1 VTKCNIGV
9 RTKSNLDVIRTVRNA
24 FAHSMIE
31 VTFTIL
37 PVATACGMLALSED
51 AKFFVEQETERKSRW
66 QYCYACDAIFRV
78 LLEHADRVFAERT
91 EETAK
96 SISSRGHAE
105 LAPVQFRTLCRCPS
119 ALSGDPELPG

>member
-9 RTKSNLDVIRTVRNA
+9 RTKSNLDVIRNVQKCVCV
-24 FAHSMIE
+24 E

-51 AKFFVEQETERKSRW
+51 AKFFVEKEAERKRRW

-78 LLEHADRVFAERT
+78 LLEHAAT
-91 EETAK
+91 NWLLT
-96 SISSRGHAE
+96 G
-105 LAPVQFRTLCRCPS
+105 PPS
-119 ALSGDPELPG
+119 KPSQPILP